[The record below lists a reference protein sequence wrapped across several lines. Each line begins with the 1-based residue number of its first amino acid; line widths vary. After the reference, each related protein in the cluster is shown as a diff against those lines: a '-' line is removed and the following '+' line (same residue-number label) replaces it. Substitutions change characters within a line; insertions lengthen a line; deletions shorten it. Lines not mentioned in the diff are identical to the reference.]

1 MLILVL
7 PELFLS
13 QNSCSGSSC
22 QPLQNIWKL
31 PMIVPK
37 ISCNSFTILSES
49 LFLNFAMW
57 SVTWPS
63 EGPGFLFKQ
72 ISILCHILPLNCLHY
87 CFLFFG
93 KIIWFE
99 KKKGGGRGPSPLQ
112 QKSGKRMLVTLS
124 PGSLLCFGQ
133 GGCGSLQKSGFQD
146 LCPLCFTHL
155 FLLLSLCFAS
165 RGWSNLDFS

>member
-13 QNSCSGSSC
+13 QNSCSSSSC

-112 QKSGKRMLVTLS
+112 QKSGKRNAGYSKSRLPPLFWTGWLWFSTKERLS
-124 PGSLLCFGQ
+124 GSLSLMFHSLVFTAITMLCQ
-133 GGCGSLQKSGFQD
+133 
-146 LCPLCFTHL
+146 
-155 FLLLSLCFAS
+155 
-165 RGWSNLDFS
+165 